1 MSSAG
6 NESFEVDLANLQAK
20 FVELERVVV
29 LSNDAMCALT
39 QILFRMVV
47 DAGLATR
54 AEVADAIADRA
65 APVDRDDHNPILL
78 AFSRAVRMNLPGGR
92 FEVIEGGRSTSID
105 PETN

>member
-1 MSSAG
+1 MSNVGSDTA
-6 NESFEVDLANLQAK
+6 EMVALHAK
-20 FVELERVVV
+20 FAELERVVV

-39 QILFRMVV
+39 HILFRMVV

-54 AEVADAIADRA
+54 DEVADAIADRA

-78 AFSRAVRMNLPGGR
+78 AFARSIRMNLPGGR
-92 FEVIEGGRSTSID
+92 FEVIEGGRSTPID